1 MFSNLKV
8 ESRGLPPLD
17 SDTKKLTKEFIMSDK
32 MIAAAKTFAKGKRTT
47 FPIMTVKELHFFLQQ
62 IRKESELL
70 KH

>member
-1 MFSNLKV
+1 
-8 ESRGLPPLD
+8 
-17 SDTKKLTKEFIMSDK
+17 MSDK

-47 FPIMTVKELHFFLQQ
+47 FPIMTVKELPFFLQL